1 MESKAY
7 EIYRNAVGGITF
19 NGDKMKEL
27 DELPKKIQ
35 DAWKAV
41 DEHYDEKIDG
51 YKQRIA
57 DMIPINDG
65 DDSND
70 NDACDCKSCRN
81 IRCSVCRSC
90 WKTVEEWIH
99 Y

>member
-41 DEHYDEKIDG
+41 DEHYDSTISKFRSKHNDFERCNNCNK
-51 YKQRIA
+51 YIA
-57 DMIPINDG
+57 YCLC
-65 DDSND
+65 DSEQD
-70 NDACDCKSCRN
+70 EYSK
-81 IRCSVCRSC
+81 CSRA
-90 WKTVEEWIH
+90 EMH
-99 Y
+99 AQ

>member
-35 DAWKAV
+35 DAWKTISKFRGNDFERCNNYNKYIAYCLCDSEQ
-41 DEHYDEKIDG
+41 DEYSK
-51 YKQRIA
+51 
-57 DMIPINDG
+57 
-65 DDSND
+65 
-70 NDACDCKSCRN
+70 
-81 IRCSVCRSC
+81 CSRA
-90 WKTVEEWIH
+90 EMH
-99 Y
+99 AQ